1 MIEEHK
7 FDVNEPITKK
17 NVYTYL
23 AFFDDASPVDI
34 ADFIASRPAS
44 ESILLF
50 AILPPEKGILA
61 FSYLPFRSQ
70 IAILYAQPSERIAKI
85 LNELAPDD
93 RTALLESLPT
103 DVMNQLIKYL
113 SPQERELSIRLL
125 GYPEKSVG
133 RLMTPDFI
141 AIKKD
146 WSVREVLDYIR
157 KNGHDSETINYIYV
171 IDDDDILIDDL
182 RIRQLLFASLDSI
195 VSKLCDFKFISLNV
209 DDSEEDAIQTFRR
222 YSRAA
227 LPVIDNKG
235 LLLGIV
241 TIDDIIAIAIEEDTE
256 DMQKIGGVQSLKD
269 PYMDVPLMNLVE
281 KRAGWLVILFL
292 GELLTASAMGFF
304 EHELEKA
311 IVLTLFLP
319 LIISSGGNAGSQATT
334 LIIRALSLGEVT
346 LKDWWKIICR
356 ELSSGIIL
364 GSILGFIG
372 FIRVCIWEAIFDTY
386 GPHWLMI
393 AFTVAFSVLGVVLL
407 GTLTGAA
414 MPLIL
419 RRLGQDPAAAS
430 APFVATF
437 VDVMGLILY
446 FNIALLVLRGTLL

>member
-1 MIEEHK
+1 MIEDHL
-7 FDVNEPITKK
+7 FDVEEPITKK

-23 AFFDDASPVDI
+23 AFFDDASPIDI

-44 ESILLF
+44 ESLLLF
-50 AILPPEKGILA
+50 NILPDEKGILT

-70 IAILYAQPSERIAKI
+70 IAILYALPSERIAKI

-93 RTALLESLPT
+93 RTSLLESLPT
-103 DVMNQLIKYL
+103 DIMNLLIKYL

-125 GYPEKSVG
+125 GYSEKSVG

-146 WSVREVLDYIR
+146 WSVREVIDFIR

-171 IDDDDILIDDL
+171 VDDNDILIDDL
-182 RIRQLLFASLDSI
+182 RIRQLLFATMDSK

-269 PYMDVPLMNLVE
+269 PYMDIPLMNLIE
-281 KRAGWLVILFL
+281 KRAGWLVILFFRR
-292 GELLTASAMGFF
+292 TF
-304 EHELEKA
+304 
-311 IVLTLFLP
+311 
-319 LIISSGGNAGSQATT
+319 N
-334 LIIRALSLGEVT
+334 SL
-346 LKDWWKIICR
+346 CH
-356 ELSSGIIL
+356 GI
-364 GSILGFIG
+364 F
-372 FIRVCIWEAIFDTY
+372 
-386 GPHWLMI
+386 
-393 AFTVAFSVLGVVLL
+393 
-407 GTLTGAA
+407 
-414 MPLIL
+414 
-419 RRLGQDPAAAS
+419 
-430 APFVATF
+430 
-437 VDVMGLILY
+437 
-446 FNIALLVLRGTLL
+446 